1 LGASTDDGQQ
11 THARFLE
18 YCLPAKIESD
28 DAAFWRKV
36 TIRPGEQVVVRL
48 DKNGERASRAG
59 REVGDHRALSHQDHI
74 KRPASP
80 GQRIVLYANRC
91 EGYAPL
97 GKLATHH
104 RPRFPGLLIA
114 AISITQLF
122 DHKPTS
128 RPALVQDGLDTNVD
142 TLH

>member
-1 LGASTDDGQQ
+1 MTASKLTPD
-11 THARFLE
+11 
-18 YCLPAKIESD
+18 
-28 DAAFWRKV
+28 FWSTVCQPR
-36 TIRPGEQVVVRL
+36 
-48 DKNGERASRAG
+48 SRAMT
-59 REVGDHRALSHQDHI
+59 S
-74 KRPASP
+74 
-80 GQRIVLYANRC
+80 
-91 EGYAPL
+91 L